1 MDLPTYTNIW
11 RIEKRLYKLYDFR
24 LPAPLPI
31 TWIAVFAG
39 ITVPYIIF
47 LVVVGVPFNHDVV
60 WLYVLPP
67 GMLTWLSTRP
77 VIEGKRLPELVSSQ
91 LRYLAEPRTWCRMAP
106 FAEKDQVLLYVR
118 VWRRSAQ
125 QRRSAAQRAAA
136 PPAASRPAAPQP
148 APRPAAPRPERARA
162 ATQRRR
168 GPVRPALPQTP
179 LAGPMPAARALEVS
193 HDGVPRPSFLKAGV
207 FPDGA
212 DVWREPGEPHPPP
225 RAPYT
230 VPASEHGPG
239 ARASGRRPA
248 GHPGRREHLRGTG

>member
-77 VIEGKRLPELVSSQ
+77 VIESKRLPELVSSQ

-106 FAEKDQVLLYVR
+106 FAEKDHVLLYVR

-125 QRRSAAQRAAA
+125 QRRPAPRRAAA
-136 PPAASRPAAPQP
+136 PPAASRA
-148 APRPAAPRPERARA
+148 AAPRPQPGRP
-162 ATQRRR
+162 TQRRR
-168 GPVRPALPQTP
+168 GSVRPARPQTP
-179 LAGPMPAARALEVS
+179 LRGPMPAARALEVS

-212 DVWREPGEPHPPP
+212 DVWREPGESHPPP

-230 VPASEHGPG
+230 VPVREDRPFGPVRAAGGPQGFPDGANVWREQSERSH
-239 ARASGRRPA
+239 
-248 GHPGRREHLRGTG
+248 